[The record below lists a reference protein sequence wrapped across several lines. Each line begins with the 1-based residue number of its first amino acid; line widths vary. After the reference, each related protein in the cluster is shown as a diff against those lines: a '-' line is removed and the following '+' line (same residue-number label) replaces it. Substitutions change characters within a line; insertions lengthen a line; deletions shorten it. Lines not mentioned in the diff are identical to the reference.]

1 MVDQTV
7 VDSII
12 KATHKVRIALT
23 AVLIVLALFLFVATV
38 SALKEYRLIGSGVSA
53 TNTITVSGQGEVFAV
68 PDTGEFTVTI
78 QEEAKDVAAA
88 QDAMAK
94 KANAVIAYLKGA
106 GVEEKDIKT
115 IDYSISPRYEW
126 KQSGATGGYY
136 PPSGTQTLIG
146 FTAAETLSVKVRDTE
161 KAGELLS
168 GVGGL
173 GAYQVSGLS
182 FTIDDEDALKAE
194 AREKAIEEARTKAKQ
209 LASSLGVSLV
219 RIVGFSEGDAGYYPA
234 PMYSARDEVAMGGA
248 VMTKAAA
255 PEIAA
260 GQNKIT
266 SEVSIAFEIQ

>member
-1 MVDQTV
+1 MDQSS

-12 KATHKVRIALT
+12 KATHKLRTTLT
-23 AVLIVLALFLFVATV
+23 AVFIVLALFLLVVTA
-38 SALKEYRLIGSGVSA
+38 SAIKSYRLIGSGVSA

-88 QDAMAK
+88 QEAMAK
-94 KANAVIAYLKGA
+94 KANAVISYLKGA

-115 IDYSISPRYEW
+115 TDYSISPRYEW
-126 KQSGATGGYY
+126 RQPGTASGGYY

-194 AREKAIEEARTKAKQ
+194 AREKAIQEARTKAKQ
-209 LASSLGVSLV
+209 LAGSLGVSLV
-219 RIVGFSEGDAGYYPA
+219 RIVGFSEGGMGYYPA
-234 PMYSARDEVAMGGA
+234 PMYSARDEMAVGGA
-248 VMTKAAA
+248 TMAKAVA
-255 PEIAA
+255 PEIAV

-266 SEVSIAFEIQ
+266 SDVSITFEIQ